1 VRVYGIGKRA
11 IWHVSIDTCINNNGA
26 RSSREKNPTHMQQK
40 RQQTAH
46 CEMPW
51 RIPRIKPTR
60 TRYVPLHFCP
70 ARSRGCEMRR
80 AAATKGQS
88 VNVEAIC
95 RPLAAAAD
103 YFFGIAI
110 K

>member
-1 VRVYGIGKRA
+1 MDGRRIPLSPKQLAHARYKIKKIHFGIYEREKDAPRRRANKRA
-11 IWHVSIDTCINNNGA
+11 E
-26 RSSREKNPTHMQQK
+26 R
-40 RQQTAH
+40 
-46 CEMPW
+46 
-51 RIPRIKPTR
+51 
-60 TRYVPLHFCP
+60 
-70 ARSRGCEMRR
+70 
-80 AAATKGQS
+80 